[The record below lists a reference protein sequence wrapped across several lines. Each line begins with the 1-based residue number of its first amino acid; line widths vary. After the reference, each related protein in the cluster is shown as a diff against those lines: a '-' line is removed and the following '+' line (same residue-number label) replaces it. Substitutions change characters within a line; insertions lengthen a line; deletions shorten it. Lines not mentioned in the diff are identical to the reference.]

1 MAVTFRNHETGEQFL
16 IGGQASL
23 AGADAGHAGT
33 MPTYDITREEI
44 RLNDKT
50 HLGFRYSITIT
61 GVATSGRNDVSTK
74 GEGQGVVM
82 GLSKMGLATLNNPNS
97 KNYGVGKLEIAP
109 YGGYED
115 IISFRDARLV
125 SVEMAEQDEETAGT
139 QYQNYTYNFEAYINS
154 SNNSATKT
162 TYLLKEASESWSL
175 SETGEFTYEDMRVD
189 EDDKNT
195 KFIL

>member
-23 AGADAGHAGT
+23 AGADTGHAGT

-44 RLNDKT
+44 RLADKT

-82 GLSKMGLATLNNPNS
+82 NLSKQGLANQQ
-97 KNYGVGKLEIAP
+97 KGHIY
-109 YGGYED
+109 
-115 IISFRDARLV
+115 
-125 SVEMAEQDEETAGT
+125 
-139 QYQNYTYNFEAYINS
+139 
-154 SNNSATKT
+154 
-162 TYLLKEASESWSL
+162 
-175 SETGEFTYEDMRVD
+175 
-189 EDDKNT
+189 
-195 KFIL
+195 